1 MNDCVKEERRK
12 RSNSV
17 ISPTSTIHFV
27 VTCLHLIDKY
37 ELATATFGPVF
48 VFFFNAA
55 KFKDSAATRFKDAD
69 IESKGSLITAI
80 GINRY
85 IVVQLRYDSLFYHTT
100 KKKKKRSKDDL
111 LGKNPDSQ
119 SVWV

>member
-27 VTCLHLIDKY
+27 ATCLHLIDKY

-48 VFFFNAA
+48 F
-55 KFKDSAATRFKDAD
+55 S
-69 IESKGSLITAI
+69 
-80 GINRY
+80 
-85 IVVQLRYDSLFYHTT
+85 VQLNLKTVRQQGLKMLT
-100 KKKKKRSKDDL
+100 
-111 LGKNPDSQ
+111 
-119 SVWV
+119 

>member
-17 ISPTSTIHFV
+17 ISPTSAIHFV
-27 VTCLHLIDKY
+27 ATCLHLIDKY

-48 VFFFNAA
+48 FFSEA
-55 KFKDSAATRFKDAD
+55 KFKNSAATRFKDPD

-80 GINRY
+80 
-85 IVVQLRYDSLFYHTT
+85 
-100 KKKKKRSKDDL
+100 
-111 LGKNPDSQ
+111 
-119 SVWV
+119 

>member
-1 MNDCVKEERRK
+1 MNECVKEERGK

-27 VTCLHLIDKY
+27 ATCPHLIDKY
-37 ELATATFGPVF
+37 ELATATFGPG
-48 VFFFNAA
+48 FFFSAA

-80 GINRY
+80 
-85 IVVQLRYDSLFYHTT
+85 
-100 KKKKKRSKDDL
+100 
-111 LGKNPDSQ
+111 
-119 SVWV
+119 